1 MYVFWLCEKKYEKNS
16 YNINKKFSNTLQ
28 DCISFLHF
36 SWVYD
41 TEVKKT
47 KCHDGIRQCV
57 TI

>member
-41 TEVKKT
+41 TEVKKQNAMMVL
-47 KCHDGIRQCV
+47 DNV
-57 TI
+57 